1 MKQLMLIILPLLM
14 LMNSAGAEE
23 KKHDKHQHG
32 KVNEHAKH
40 WMAPEKEANK
50 KNPVKSTPESILRGE
65 QLFVKTCA
73 NCHGMDAMGDG
84 PAAASLTK
92 KPANLRTMS
101 GRHPDGDF
109 AWKIANG
116 RGEMPAWKTILGKNQ
131 IWDLV
136 NYVQSLSRKTK
147 EKREQKKP
155 DHLNQHAIN
164 NIQGNFLQQAEGSK
178 L

>member
-1 MKQLMLIILPLLM
+1 MLPFLMLV
-14 LMNSAGAEE
+14 NSAGAEE
-23 KKHDKHQHG
+23 NKHDKHQHG

-50 KNPVKSTPESILRGE
+50 INPVKRTPESILRGR
-65 QLFVKTCA
+65 QLFVRTCA

-84 PAAASLTK
+84 PAATSLTT

-116 RGEMPAWKTILGKNQ
+116 RGAMPPWKTILGKNQ

-136 NYVQSLSRKTK
+136 NYIQSLSTKTEEKK
-147 EKREQKKP
+147 EHKK
-155 DHLNQHAIN
+155 DAHQHAVN
-164 NIQGNFLQQAEGSK
+164 TIQEDFLQQAEGSK
-178 L
+178 

>member
-1 MKQLMLIILPLLM
+1 MKKSTLIMLPFLMLV
-14 LMNSAGAEE
+14 NSAGAEE
-23 KKHDKHQHG
+23 NKHDKHQHG

-50 KNPVKSTPESILRGE
+50 INPVKRTPESILRGR
-65 QLFVKTCA
+65 QLFVRTCA

-92 KPANLRTMS
+92 KPANLRAMS

-116 RGEMPAWKTILGKNQ
+116 RGAMPPWKTILGKNQ

-136 NYVQSLSRKTK
+136 NYIQSLSTKTEEKK
-147 EKREQKKP
+147 EHKK
-155 DHLNQHAIN
+155 DAHQHAVN
-164 NIQGNFLQQAEGSK
+164 TIQEDFLQQAEGSK
-178 L
+178 